1 MSNKKVQFMMDSH
14 YNDKPISTEELRKL
28 VEKEE
33 PRLKGI
39 FRERG
44 FISSKEYAFITIA
57 NFYDEKNCGLDENVF
72 TNVLKTDEEKKL
84 ANENL
89 DFMKNHLQQ
98 RIPTQNI
105 EVSFAHRNSSEC
117 VLININKFSYCDIQR
132 VLNDYFD

>member
-57 NFYDEKNCGLDENVF
+57 NFYDEKIV
-72 TNVLKTDEEKKL
+72 V
-84 ANENL
+84 
-89 DFMKNHLQQ
+89 
-98 RIPTQNI
+98 
-105 EVSFAHRNSSEC
+105 
-117 VLININKFSYCDIQR
+117 
-132 VLNDYFD
+132 